1 MKPDN
6 SPVTTQVHV
15 LNKASYSKTK
25 ISLYLKSYLQK
36 KFFSW
41 HNVILRPKTTTP
53 FLEEGNILAQVGRE
67 AAGNLWKQPN
77 FRGFLGR
84 YDNHLASTQQARIN
98 QEYYSSLMSIFS
110 FIDNFYCL
118 NWTCVLSKNCLWTRH
133 VSYRFPPQLC
143 SITCM

>member
-1 MKPDN
+1 MQPDN

-53 FLEEGNILAQVGRE
+53 FLEEGNILAQLGRE
-67 AAGNLWKQPN
+67 TAENLWKQPD

-84 YDNHLASTQQARIN
+84 YDNHLASTQQASIN

-110 FIDNFYCL
+110 FIDNY
-118 NWTCVLSKNCLWTRH
+118 KIKH
-133 VSYRFPPQLC
+133 VF
-143 SITCM
+143 